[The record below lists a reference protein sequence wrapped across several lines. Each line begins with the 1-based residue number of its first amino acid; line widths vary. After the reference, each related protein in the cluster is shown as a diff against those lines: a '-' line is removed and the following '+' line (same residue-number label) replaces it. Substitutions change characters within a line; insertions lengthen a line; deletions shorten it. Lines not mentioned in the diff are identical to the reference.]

1 MTIWCNKIFTSYS
14 SLCVLLLVWVWFWC
28 LVYFKSYGSLYD
40 ALLFQRLHI
49 FRSLNP
55 YKFWIS
61 SQKSIIPQIPILW
74 LSLKTLKKLQAL
86 SVSSDKIMGDQK
98 RSKAKSS
105 KSLPFRTWPLT
116 SQLTSNECKS
126 YKNYFKNCAGSISLI
141 KRVLIWL
148 LRHCITYKQPF
159 RGTVY

>member
-1 MTIWCNKIFTSYS
+1 MWKPTSSNRLLVYSMVKLWGVKHGPAEKMQKNCHFSSWPLTLSLNFYSNKIFTSYS

-55 YKFWIS
+55 YNFWIS
-61 SQKSIIPQIPILW
+61 SQKGIIPQIPILW
-74 LSLKTLKKLQAL
+74 LSLKTLKKLQAF

-98 RSKAKSS
+98 RAKNKKFKIFTISN
-105 KSLPFRTWPLT
+105 LT
-116 SQLTSNECKS
+116 FDL
-126 YKNYFKNCAGSISLI
+126 AIDL
-141 KRVLIWL
+141 
-148 LRHCITYKQPF
+148 
-159 RGTVY
+159 